1 MKTKYLSLTVSLM
14 FFPYT
19 HGIQG
24 CGYVKD
30 FEKSNV
36 CAFRKSNS
44 RTRVF
49 VANLKNG
56 ARINFSAEKVSN
68 SKEILKS
75 CNILKH

>member
-1 MKTKYLSLTVSLM
+1 MRTKYLSLTVSLM

-36 CAFRKSNS
+36 CAFLKANS
-44 RTRVF
+44 KTRVF
-49 VANLKNG
+49 LANLKNG